1 MIYSYFKI
9 FSSFLNVYIEFFNY
23 LSIRFAGENC
33 VNDNQ
38 CKNSQHSE
46 ESKTRFCKEGKCG
59 GYDKGESCKSN
70 DYCLS
75 GLYCNKNNICKEQM
89 SSGVCQNSYQC
100 KNGLLCHQ
108 NQCKDV
114 LYSFEIGHH
123 FKDGDITDTEEVF
136 LQKLCKYGLMDTNNT
151 CISLSSQTQ
160 PEVNEDFVKCNIS
173 EQCVYNVYPLE
184 LSQTRAKKSEC
195 GYSYNGTSYCPM
207 AHQTHSEL
215 WDKYFQLLK
224 KVANNTCHTLH
235 RYNCY
240 KEYEKE
246 KEMIN
251 MYRNMLEKGHLFYKS
266 VPCAE
271 SILSGVYLNMRG
283 FLLLGIIV
291 SLFL

>member
-1 MIYSYFKI
+1 M
-9 FSSFLNVYIEFFNY
+9 
-23 LSIRFAGENC
+23 
-33 VNDNQ
+33 NDNQ

-75 GLYCNKNNICKEQM
+75 GLYCNNKNNICKEQM

-100 KNGLLCHQ
+100 KNDLLCHQ

-123 FKDGDITDTEEVF
+123 FKDGDITGTEEVF

-184 LSQTRAKKSEC
+184 LTKREQRNA
-195 GYSYNGTSYCPM
+195 NV
-207 AHQTHSEL
+207 
-215 WDKYFQLLK
+215 DKVTMEHHIAQWIIKHIQSFG
-224 KVANNTCHTLH
+224 
-235 RYNCY
+235 
-240 KEYEKE
+240 
-246 KEMIN
+246 I
-251 MYRNMLEKGHLFYKS
+251 
-266 VPCAE
+266 
-271 SILSGVYLNMRG
+271 SIFNY
-283 FLLLGIIV
+283 
-291 SLFL
+291 